1 MATAA
6 EIMSGQRMSKARAEA
21 LTTPGRYPDGTVM
34 GLFLRIA
41 PGGSKQW
48 IQRVRVNGVRVD
60 KGLGPFPRVGI
71 AEARILA
78 ERNRALIHAGEDP
91 WAVKQQI
98 RARQAEQAPAPE
110 TRRTMP
116 TFLEAARLTDT
127 ALAITRKP
135 GAKKTEKWLRSLELH
150 AKTLHDMPLDR
161 ITRDDVVTAVK
172 PIWLSH
178 HDTADG
184 VFRRIRQVLDY
195 GLEHRLLSEN
205 VANGS
210 FKYSLPP
217 QPKLQRGHQRAAPW
231 QEIPDIVSS
240 ARASKADDVTK
251 CATEFL
257 VLTAGR
263 SAEIRE
269 AKWSEVNWENATWTI
284 PAERMKGTTG
294 RRHVVPLSRQ
304 ALHILEQ
311 QADHGSTNDYIFV
324 ARKGKHL
331 SENTITLFLERIGA
345 GSTAHGL
352 RSAFAGWTDD
362 LGEDHRLA
370 EMCLAHTVKNAV
382 ETAYYRTDIL
392 DRRREL
398 LQRWADF
405 ATKPRER
412 LDE

>member
-6 EIMSGQRMSKARAEA
+6 EVMDGQRMTKARAEA
-21 LTTPGRYPDGTVM
+21 LTEPGRYPDGMVI

-48 IQRVRVNGVRVD
+48 VQRVRINGVRVD

-71 AEARILA
+71 AEARDLA
-78 ERNRALIHAGEDP
+78 ERNRALIRADADP
-91 WAVKQQI
+91 WVGKQQVRAEAAE
-98 RARQAEQAPAPE
+98 RARAQE

-116 TFLEAARLTDT
+116 AFLEAARLTDA

-135 GAKKTEKWLRSLELH
+135 GAKKTAKWLRSLELH
-150 AKTLHDMPLDR
+150 AKVLHDTPLDR
-161 ITRDDVVTAVK
+161 ITRDDVIAAVK
-172 PIWLSH
+172 PIWLTH
-178 HDTADG
+178 YETAEG

-205 VANGS
+205 VATGS
-210 FKYSLPP
+210 FKFSLPP

-231 QEIPDIVSS
+231 QDMPGIVSRV
-240 ARASKADDVTK
+240 RASMADDVTK
-251 CATEFL
+251 RATEFL

-269 AKWSEVNWENATWTI
+269 AKWAEVDMDGATWTV
-284 PAERMKGTTG
+284 PAERMKGTRTG

-304 ALHILEQ
+304 AMDILEE
-311 QADHGSTNDYIFV
+311 QAACGSANQYIFV
-324 ARKGKHL
+324 SRKGKHL
-331 SENTITLFLERIGA
+331 SENTITKLLERIGVD
-345 GSTAHGL
+345 STAHGL
-352 RSAFAGWTDD
+352 RSAFGGWTDD
-362 LGEDHRLA
+362 TGEDHRLA

-382 ETAYYRTDIL
+382 EAAYYRTDIL

-398 LQRWADF
+398 LQRWADC
-405 ATKPRER
+405 ATRS
-412 LDE
+412 

>member
-6 EIMSGQRMSKARAEA
+6 ETMGGQRMTKARAEA
-21 LTTPGRYPDGTVM
+21 LTEPGRYPDGTVT

-48 IQRVRVNGVRVD
+48 IQRVRINGVRVD
-60 KGLGPFPRVGI
+60 KGLGPFSRVGI
-71 AEARILA
+71 AEARHLA
-78 ERNRALIHAGEDP
+78 ERNRGLILAGEDP
-91 WAVKQQI
+91 WERKQQI
-98 RARQAEQAPAPE
+98 RAHAAEWASAQE
-110 TRRTMP
+110 TRRAMP
-116 TFLEAARLTDT
+116 TFLEAARLTDA

-150 AKTLHDMPLDR
+150 AKVLHNIPLDR
-161 ITRDDVVTAVK
+161 ITRDDVVAAVK
-172 PIWLSH
+172 PIWLTQ

-184 VFRRIRQVLDY
+184 VFRRIRQVLSY
-195 GLEHRLLSEN
+195 GLEHGLLSEN

-210 FKYSLPP
+210 FKFSLPS

-231 QEIPDIVSS
+231 QEIPDIVSRV
-240 ARASKADDVTK
+240 RASNAADATK
-251 CATEFL
+251 RATAFL

-263 SAEIRE
+263 SSEIRE
-269 AKWSEVNWENATWTI
+269 AKWSEVDWESATWTV

-304 ALHILEQ
+304 ALHLLEE
-311 QADHGSTNDYIFV
+311 QAADGTVNDYIFFT
-324 ARKGKHL
+324 RKGKHL
-331 SENTITLFLERIGA
+331 SENTITNLLERIGA

-352 RSAFAGWTDD
+352 RSAFGGWTDD
-362 LGEDHRLA
+362 TGEDHRLA
-370 EMCLAHTVKNAV
+370 EMCLAHTVKNSV
-382 ETAYYRTDIL
+382 EAAYYRTDIL

-405 ATKPRER
+405 ATRF
-412 LDE
+412 

>member
-6 EIMSGQRMSKARAEA
+6 EVMAGQRMTKARAEA
-21 LTTPGRYPDGTVM
+21 LTEPGRYPDGMVM

-48 IQRVRVNGVRVD
+48 IQRVRINGVRVD

-71 AEARILA
+71 AEARNLA

-91 WAVKQQI
+91 WAGKQQV
-98 RARQAEQAPAPE
+98 QAEAAERASVQE

-116 TFLEAARLTDT
+116 TFLEAARLTDA

-150 AKTLHDMPLDR
+150 AKVLHNTPLAR
-161 ITRDDVVTAVK
+161 ITRDDVVAAVK
-172 PIWLSH
+172 PIWLTH
-178 HDTADG
+178 YETAEG
-184 VFRRIRQVLDY
+184 VFRRIRQVLNY

-210 FKYSLPP
+210 FKFSLPP

-231 QEIPDIVSS
+231 QDIPDIVSRV
-240 ARASKADDVTK
+240 RASMADDVTK
-251 CATEFL
+251 RATEF
-257 VLTAGR
+257 VVMTAGR

-269 AKWSEVNWENATWTI
+269 AKWSEVDWDSATWTI
-284 PAERMKGTTG
+284 PAERMKGTRTG

-304 ALHILEQ
+304 ALHILEE
-311 QADHGSTNDYIFV
+311 QAASGSASEYIFV

-331 SENTITLFLERIGA
+331 SENTITNLLERIGA

-352 RSAFAGWTDD
+352 RSAFGGWTDD
-362 LGEDHRLA
+362 TGEDHRLA

-382 ETAYYRTDIL
+382 EAAYYRTDIL

-405 ATKPRER
+405 TTRS
-412 LDE
+412 

>member
-1 MATAA
+1 MVTAV
-6 EIMSGQRMSKARAEA
+6 EIMGGQRMTKARAEA
-21 LTTPGRYPDGTVM
+21 LTEPGRYPEGTVT

-48 IQRVRVNGVRVD
+48 IQRVRINGMRVD

-71 AEARILA
+71 AEARNLA

-91 WAVKQQI
+91 WAGKKQI
-98 RARQAEQAPAPE
+98 PAESAERASVQE

-116 TFLEAARLTDT
+116 TFLEAARLADA
-127 ALAITRKP
+127 ALALTRKP

-150 AKTLHDMPLDR
+150 AKVLHNIPLDR
-161 ITRDDVVTAVK
+161 ITRDDVVAAVK
-172 PIWLSH
+172 PIWLTH

-184 VFRRIRQVLDY
+184 VFRRIRQVLNY
-195 GLEHRLLSEN
+195 GLEHGLLNEN

-210 FKYSLPP
+210 FKFSLPS

-231 QEIPDIVSS
+231 QQIPDIVSRV
-240 ARASKADDVTK
+240 RASIAADVTK
-251 CATEFL
+251 RATEFL

-263 SAEIRE
+263 SSEARE
-269 AKWSEVNWENATWTI
+269 AKWSEIDWESAAWTV

-304 ALHILEQ
+304 ALHLLKEQ
-311 QADHGSTNDYIFV
+311 AADGGSVNDYIFV
-324 ARKGKHL
+324 TRKGKHL
-331 SENTITLFLERIGA
+331 SENTITHLLERIGA

-352 RSAFAGWTDD
+352 RSAFGGWTDD
-362 LGEDHRLA
+362 TGEDHRLA

-382 ETAYYRTDIL
+382 EAAYYRTEII

-405 ATKPRER
+405 ATSS
-412 LDE
+412 

>member
-1 MATAA
+1 MATAT
-6 EIMSGQRMSKARAEA
+6 EIMGGQRMTKARAEA
-21 LTTPGRYPDGTVM
+21 LTTPGRYPEGTVM

-60 KGLGPFPRVGI
+60 KGLGAFPRVGI

-98 RARQAEQAPAPE
+98 RARPAEQAPAPE

-150 AKTLHDMPLDR
+150 AKTLHDMPLDC
-161 ITRDDVVTAVK
+161 ITRDDVVAAVS
-172 PIWLSH
+172 PIWLTH
-178 HDTADG
+178 HDTAYG
-184 VFRRIRQVLDY
+184 VFRRIRQVLNY
-195 GLEHRLLSEN
+195 GLENGLLSEN

-210 FKYSLPP
+210 FKFSLPV
-217 QPKLQRGHQRAAPW
+217 QPKLKRGHQRAAPW
-231 QEIPDIVSS
+231 QEIPGIL
-240 ARASKADDVTK
+240 ARVRESGAADVTK
-251 CATEFL
+251 RATEFL
-257 VLTAGR
+257 ILTAGR
-263 SAEIRE
+263 SSEVRE
-269 AKWSEVNWENATWTI
+269 AKWSEVDWESATWTI

-294 RRHVVPLSRQ
+294 RRHVVPLSSQ
-304 ALHILEQ
+304 ALHVLREQ
-311 QADHGSTNDYIFV
+311 ASDNSSGEYIFG
-324 ARKGKHL
+324 ARKGKPL
-331 SENTITLFLERIGA
+331 SENTITLFLERIDA
-345 GSTAHGL
+345 DSTAHGL
-352 RSAFAGWTDD
+352 RSAFGGWTDD
-362 LGEDHRLA
+362 TGEDHRLA

-382 ETAYYRTDIL
+382 EAAYYRTEVI

-405 ATKPRER
+405 ATNS
-412 LDE
+412 

>member
-6 EIMSGQRMSKARAEA
+6 EVMAGQRMTKARAEA
-21 LTTPGRYPDGTVM
+21 LTEPGRYQDGMVM

-48 IQRVRVNGVRVD
+48 IQRVRINGVRVD

-71 AEARILA
+71 AEARNLA

-91 WAVKQQI
+91 WAGKQQV
-98 RARQAEQAPAPE
+98 RAEAAERASVQE
-110 TRRTMP
+110 TRRAMP
-116 TFLEAARLTDT
+116 TFLEAARLTDA
-127 ALAITRKP
+127 ALAIARKP

-150 AKTLHDMPLDR
+150 AKVLHNTPLDR
-161 ITRDDVVTAVK
+161 ITRDDVVAAVK
-172 PIWLSH
+172 PIWLTH
-178 HDTADG
+178 YETAEG
-184 VFRRIRQVLDY
+184 VFRRIRQVLNY

-210 FKYSLPP
+210 FKFSLPP

-231 QEIPDIVSS
+231 QDIPDIVSRV
-240 ARASKADDVTK
+240 RASMADDVTK
-251 CATEFL
+251 RATEFV

-269 AKWSEVNWENATWTI
+269 AKWSEVDWDSATWTI
-284 PAERMKGTTG
+284 PAGRMKGTRTG

-304 ALHILEQ
+304 ALHILEE
-311 QADHGSTNDYIFV
+311 QAAGGSASEYIFV

-331 SENTITLFLERIGA
+331 SENTITNLLERIGA

-352 RSAFAGWTDD
+352 RSAFGGWTDD
-362 LGEDHRLA
+362 TGEDHRLA

-382 ETAYYRTDIL
+382 EAAYYRTDIL

-405 ATKPRER
+405 TTRS
-412 LDE
+412 

>member
-6 EIMSGQRMSKARAEA
+6 EVMAGQRMTKARAEA
-21 LTTPGRYPDGTVM
+21 LTEPGRYQDGMVM

-48 IQRVRVNGVRVD
+48 IQRVRINGVRVD

-71 AEARILA
+71 AEARNLA

-91 WAVKQQI
+91 WAGKQQV
-98 RARQAEQAPAPE
+98 QAEAAERASVQE

-116 TFLEAARLTDT
+116 TFLEAARLTDA

-150 AKTLHDMPLDR
+150 AKVLHNTPLDR
-161 ITRDDVVTAVK
+161 ITRDDVVAAVK
-172 PIWLSH
+172 PIWLTH
-178 HDTADG
+178 YETAEG
-184 VFRRIRQVLDY
+184 VFRRIRQVLNY

-210 FKYSLPP
+210 FKFSLPP

-231 QEIPDIVSS
+231 QQISDIVSRV
-240 ARASKADDVTK
+240 RASTAADVTK
-251 CATEFL
+251 RATEF
-257 VLTAGR
+257 VVMTAGR

-269 AKWSEVNWENATWTI
+269 AKWSEVDWDSATWTI
-284 PAERMKGTTG
+284 PAERMKGTRTG

-304 ALHILEQ
+304 ALHILEE
-311 QADHGSTNDYIFV
+311 QAASGSASEYIFV

-331 SENTITLFLERIGA
+331 SENTITNLLERVGA

-352 RSAFAGWTDD
+352 RSAFGGWTDD
-362 LGEDHRLA
+362 TGEDHRLA

-382 ETAYYRTDIL
+382 EAAYYRTDIL

-405 ATKPRER
+405 ATRS
-412 LDE
+412 

>member
-6 EIMSGQRMSKARAEA
+6 EVMAGQRMTKARAEA
-21 LTTPGRYPDGTVM
+21 LTEPGRYQDGMVM
-34 GLFLRIA
+34 GLFLRIV

-48 IQRVRVNGVRVD
+48 IQRVRINGVRVD

-71 AEARILA
+71 AEARNLA
-78 ERNRALIHAGEDP
+78 ECNRALIHAGEDP
-91 WAVKQQI
+91 WAGKQQV
-98 RARQAEQAPAPE
+98 QAEAAERASVQE

-116 TFLEAARLTDT
+116 TFLEAARLTDA

-150 AKTLHDMPLDR
+150 AKVLHNTPLDR
-161 ITRDDVVTAVK
+161 ITRDDVVAAVK
-172 PIWLSH
+172 PIWLTH
-178 HDTADG
+178 YETAEG
-184 VFRRIRQVLDY
+184 VFRRIRQVLNY

-210 FKYSLPP
+210 FKFSLPP

-231 QEIPDIVSS
+231 QDIPDIVSRV
-240 ARASKADDVTK
+240 RASMADDVTK
-251 CATEFL
+251 RATEF
-257 VLTAGR
+257 VVFTAGR

-269 AKWSEVNWENATWTI
+269 AKWSEVDWDSATWTI
-284 PAERMKGTTG
+284 PAGRMKGTRTG

-304 ALHILEQ
+304 ALHILEE
-311 QADHGSTNDYIFV
+311 QAASGSASEYIFV
-324 ARKGKHL
+324 ARKGKPL
-331 SENTITLFLERIGA
+331 SENTITNLLERIGA

-352 RSAFAGWTDD
+352 RSAFGGWTDD
-362 LGEDHRLA
+362 TGEDHRLA

-382 ETAYYRTDIL
+382 EAAYYRTDIL

-405 ATKPRER
+405 TTRS
-412 LDE
+412 